1 MTQIFQFKITLNEI
15 KPSIWRRF
23 LVKDNISFQK
33 LHETIQVV
41 MGWDD
46 YHLYSFYLNK
56 EEISPPDSENDSLNA
71 KKIKLK
77 DKLSLKNK
85 FGYVY
90 DFGDNWEHS
99 LVVERIFDQ
108 DYKTPFIPFCLE
120 GKRACPPEDCGS
132 TWGYYKL
139 QEIKKDKNHKEYED
153 MIVEWLGE
161 DFDFEEF
168 NLQEINNRLS
178 TLVNT
183 GGRATFWGLE

>member
-1 MTQIFQFKITLNEI
+1 MVKIFQLKITLDGI
-15 KPSIWRRF
+15 KPLIWRRF

-33 LHETIQVV
+33 LHETIQAV

-46 YHLYSFYLNK
+46 FHLYSFYLNK
-56 EEISPPDSENDSLNA
+56 EEISPPDSENEALNA

-85 FGYVY
+85 FSYVY

-99 LVVERIFDQ
+99 LVVEKIFDA
-108 DYKTPFIPFCLE
+108 DCKTPFIPFCLE
-120 GKRACPPEDCGS
+120 GERACPPEDCGS
-132 TWGYYKL
+132 TWGYIKL

-168 NLQEINNRLS
+168 NLKEINNRLS
-178 TLVNT
+178 TLVNI
-183 GGRATFWGLE
+183 GGRTAFWGA